1 MEQVTAGRL
10 TVVSRSLH
18 EVVQRPEA
26 VRMWSVTGGTPQLG
40 SLSADARCS
49 SGDANMVKN
58 YVEVSTGDAM
68 PKWRRLQ

>member
-1 MEQVTAGRL
+1 
-10 TVVSRSLH
+10 
-18 EVVQRPEA
+18 
-26 VRMWSVTGGTPQLG
+26 MWSVTGGTPQLG